1 MPAPAILTIDD
12 EEQVRNAIERD
23 LRRQYRPDYRII
35 KASSGAEALDTVS
48 RLKQRNHPVALFLAD
63 QRMPAMTG
71 VEFLEKAA
79 DLYPDAKRVLL
90 TAYADTEAAIKA
102 INDAQVDYYLLKPWD
117 PPEEKLY
124 PVLGDLLDDWG
135 LAYRPP
141 FEGIR
146 VVGNQWAP
154 ASHQVKDFLARNN
167 IPYLWLD
174 PEVSVEAAQLTA
186 AAGVTNSQLPC
197 LFFPDGST
205 LPRPGNLEIAARVGL
220 QTVAENPLYD
230 LVIVGAGPAGL
241 AAAVYGASEGLRTI
255 LVERQA
261 PGGQAGMSSR
271 IENYLGFP
279 GGLSGGEL
287 ARRAVSQA
295 RRFGVEILT
304 AQEVVGLTGDGP
316 TRILKLGDGNELSC
330 RALLIA
336 TGVSY
341 RQLQAKGIE
350 QLTGAGVYYGS
361 AMSEGESVRGEDV
374 YIVGGA
380 NSAGQAAMYFSRFAK
395 NVTMLVRG
403 KSLSKTMSQYLIDQ
417 IGATENIRVWTETE
431 VKEIVGS
438 DRLTELVLSSNSD
451 QTTKT
456 VPAASL
462 FIFIG
467 ALPHTDWLG
476 DTVAR
481 DPHGFILSG
490 PDISASIDAPAADQ
504 PGPRRVSAARRLRSW
519 MAPTT
524 PSADPTAQ
532 RVRFML
538 ETSLPGVF
546 VAGDVRHGSIKRVAS
561 AVGEGS
567 MAVMYVHRYLDTT

>member
-35 KASSGAEALDTVS
+35 KAGSGAEALDAAS

-63 QRMPAMTG
+63 QRMPTMTG

-174 PEVSVEAAQLTA
+174 PEVSAEAAQLTA
-186 AAGVTNSQLPC
+186 ASGVTNSQLPC
-197 LFFPDGST
+197 LFFPDGPA

-261 PGGQAGMSSR
+261 PGGQAGTSSR

-279 GGLSGGEL
+279 GGLSGSEL

-304 AQEVVGLTGDGP
+304 AQEVVGLTADGP
-316 TRILKLGDGNELSC
+316 TRTLKLGDGNELNC
-330 RALLIA
+330 RALVIA

-341 RQLQAKGIE
+341 RQLHAKGIE
-350 QLTGAGVYYGS
+350 HLTGAGVYYGS

-403 KSLSKTMSQYLIDQ
+403 KSLSKTMSRYLIDQ
-417 IGATENIRVWTETE
+417 IDATENIRLWTETE
-431 VKEIVGS
+431 VKEILGS
-438 DRLTELVLSSNSD
+438 DRLAELVLSSNSD

-476 DTVAR
+476 DAVAR

-490 PDISASIDAPAADQ
+490 PDIATSIGAPAGEQ
-504 PGPRRVSAARRLRSW
+504 PGPRRVSATKRLRNRV
-519 MAPTT
+519 ALTA
-524 PSADPTAQ
+524 PSADPSAP
-532 RVRFML
+532 RVPFML

-546 VAGDVRHGSIKRVAS
+546 VAGDARHGSVKRVAS

-567 MAVMYVHRYLDTT
+567 MAVMYVHRYLDAT